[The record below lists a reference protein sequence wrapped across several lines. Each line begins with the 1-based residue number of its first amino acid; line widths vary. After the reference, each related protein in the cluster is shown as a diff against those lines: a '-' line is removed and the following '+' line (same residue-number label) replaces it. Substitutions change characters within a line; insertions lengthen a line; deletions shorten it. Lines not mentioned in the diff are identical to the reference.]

1 LRVRF
6 FVLFLLL
13 GILSPIHAQIAGHA
27 TVDGEAANALSDQG
41 LRMGWENEP
50 QSSPFREGSWV
61 AMTYG
66 SGIFGNCD
74 DNVHMY
80 NAHLGV
86 GYYFANNLSFNLQ
99 SSGYYGAKLS
109 TVGTP
114 NEGSFYG
121 GSIEGLL
128 RYHAAHYGTWSVFVE
143 AGSGISQMSRSV
155 PTGGTHFNFVLT
167 AGVGLTKRLDEDIY
181 LIGGCRWFH
190 LSNGSFF
197 NDPNPGLD
205 AKMFYGGLLRKY

>member
-1 LRVRF
+1 MRILSI
-6 FVLFLLL
+6 LFAL
-13 GILSPIHAQIAGHA
+13 GIISPIHAQVSGHA
-27 TVDGEAANALSDQG
+27 SVNGDDSPSLPDSR

-50 QSSPFREGSWV
+50 EGSPFCEGSWV
-61 AMTYG
+61 AMTYA

-80 NAHLGV
+80 NGHVGV
-86 GYYFANNLSFNLQ
+86 GYYFADNLSFNLQ
-99 SSGYYGAKLS
+99 SSGYYGTKLS
-109 TVGTP
+109 TVGAP

-121 GSIEGLL
+121 SSVEGLF

-143 AGSGISQMSRSV
+143 AGTGISQMSRSV

-167 AGVGLTKRLDEDIY
+167 AGVGLTKRLDENTY

-197 NDPNPGLD
+197 NDSNPGLD
-205 AKMFYGGLLRKY
+205 AKMFYGGLLVKY